1 MRLKGKVAI
10 VTGSGKGIG
19 RAVALEFAKEGAKV
33 VVNYVRSKS
42 ASQKLVKEIEKI
54 GSKAIAVRADVS
66 KKEDAENLVK
76 QAVGKFERVD
86 VLVNNAG
93 HSSKDA
99 WFMKLDEVTDD
110 LWYSIL
116 DTDLKGTFLCSRA
129 AARVM
134 QKQGSGKIINV
145 SSIPAL
151 VGDQRGIVY
160 AAAKAGV
167 LGLTKVLA
175 RILAPKI
182 QVNAM
187 VFGSIRTGWIDWLDK
202 KEISEIVAAIPL
214 KRLGEPEDIVRVAV
228 FLASRDS
235 HFITGQTIVIDGGE
249 TMA

>member
-33 VVNYVRSKS
+33 VVNYVRSES
-42 ASQKLVKEIEKI
+42 ASQELVTEIEKI

-66 KKEDAENLVK
+66 KKEEAENLVK
-76 QAVGKFERVD
+76 KTVSKFGRLD

-99 WFMKLDEVTDD
+99 WFVKLDDVTDD

-129 AARVM
+129 AAGVM
-134 QKQGSGKIINV
+134 RRQGSGKIINV

-151 VGDQRGIVY
+151 VGDERGLVY
-160 AAAKAGV
+160 TVAKAGV

-175 RILAPKI
+175 RMLAPKI

-202 KEISEIVAAIPL
+202 KELSKIIAAIPL
-214 KRLGEPEDIVRVAV
+214 KRLGEPEDIARAAV

-235 HFITGQTIVIDGGE
+235 DFITGQTIVTDGGE
-249 TMA
+249 TMV